1 MNYYEKLFL
10 NLPYILQNTFEN
22 NGFVDY
28 DYEDPTPLIG
38 SNNVLDNDLD
48 SGYQDY
54 QEPQEINH
62 HLKNQCRSS
71 PMISSTAST
80 LQRQRPIIS
89 TPTRIINPNI
99 PPMNS
104 NPHLHYNP
112 NQHYRSLN
120 KAKQNNSTTSINSNT
135 MSGTGTPNNKR
146 SATITRRVSD
156 VANS

>member
-1 MNYYEKLFL
+1 M
-10 NLPYILQNTFEN
+10 QSTFEN

-38 SNNVLDNDLD
+38 SNTNILDNDLD
-48 SGYQDY
+48 SGYQ
-54 QEPQEINH
+54 EPQEITHN
-62 HLKNQCRSS
+62 LSNNTRSS

-80 LQRQRPIIS
+80 LQRQQRHLVS

-99 PPMNS
+99 PPLNS

-112 NQHYRSLN
+112 NHHYRSLN
-120 KAKQNNSTTSINSNT
+120 KNKQNNSSSSINTNT
-135 MSGTGTPNNKR
+135 MAGTQLNKR

-156 VANS
+156 VAN